1 MRGAS
6 ARARGEVQTVSGPTL
21 EGQTAIVTGGARG
34 IGLGIARRLAAEG
47 CRIALWDLDFGQ
59 FDAAAA
65 GFEPADRRT
74 VDVADLAAV
83 EQAYAA
89 SAAALGEVTILVNNA
104 GINGPV
110 APVWEYPAPAWDRV
124 LAVDLTGV
132 FYCCRTAVP
141 AMRARGYGRIVNV
154 ASMAGKEGNAGI
166 AAYAA
171 AKAGVIGFTKSLA
184 RELVGSGVLVNAI
197 APVITE
203 TDLMKEMT
211 TEHIAAARARIPMNR
226 FLTVPE
232 IAAMVAWIASP
243 ECSFTTGFVFDLSGG
258 RATY

>member
-1 MRGAS
+1 MN
-6 ARARGEVQTVSGPTL
+6 RAL
-21 EGQTAIVTGGARG
+21 EGQTAIVTGGVRG
-34 IGLGIARRLAAEG
+34 IGLGIARRLADDG
-47 CRIALWDLDFGQ
+47 CRVALWDLDVAS

-65 GFEPADRRT
+65 GFAPAHLQA
-74 VDVADLAAV
+74 VNVADLAAV
-83 EQAYAA
+83 EH
-89 SAAALGEVTILVNNA
+89 AAAATGKALGKVDILVNNA

-110 APVWEYPAPAWDRV
+110 APTWEYPPEAWDKV

-132 FYCCRTAVP
+132 FYCCRAVVP
-141 AMRARGYGRIVNV
+141 GMRTRGYGRIVNV
-154 ASMAGKEGNAGI
+154 ASIVGKEGSPGI

-184 RELVGSGVLVNAI
+184 REVVDSGVLVNAI

-203 TDLMKEMT
+203 TDLFREMT
-211 TEHIAAARARIPMNR
+211 AEHIANARGKIPMNR
-226 FLTVPE
+226 FLRVPE